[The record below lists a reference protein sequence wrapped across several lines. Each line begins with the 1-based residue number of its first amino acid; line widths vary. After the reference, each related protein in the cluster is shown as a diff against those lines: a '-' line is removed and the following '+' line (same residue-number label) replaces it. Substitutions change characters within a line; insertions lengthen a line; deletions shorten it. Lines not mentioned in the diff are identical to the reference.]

1 VQPGVLMRSTGKLFF
16 LSVAGVL
23 AFTGCAEPAGDDG
36 PYCEGKCDGDYPAWS
51 DRTTNIVPE
60 EVHEYLGDYQWGTY
74 HLIFHMSRRWFIAG
88 QRTRDWLDGLHE
100 QYADLQEGDPNSGL
114 EFLAMHR
121 AMIEHLDEKFADVEL
136 PSSIQ
141 DGAGFKTMGEVLAG
155 WNTDEKMIEMI
166 ESHGGDATEFK
177 AAATAVRDWTR
188 SEDEFGL
195 FLQTTLRLSR
205 MVDENNTEKRF
216 YDQAET
222 EGAGIHNTLHGIFS
236 EYGSPID
243 VGDPGTNLSNQMFW
257 GIHGWVEAR
266 WAEYETHHTRTAA
279 EQDEYDHQLERFRL
293 HMQLHSDFHEDH
305 QEQLPVPPPAV
316 KDEIKD
322 GEKAFRNGAD
332 CVDLDQTVE
341 MPSCT

>member
-1 VQPGVLMRSTGKLFF
+1 MRSTGRVVTFAL
-16 LSVAGVL
+16 AGIL
-23 AFTGCAEPAGDDG
+23 ASTGCAAPEGDDTG
-36 PYCEGKCDGDYPAWS
+36 PYCEGKCDSDGPAWS
-51 DRTTNIVPE
+51 DDIANIVPQ
-60 EVHEYLGDYQWGTY
+60 EVHEYLQDYQWGTY

-88 QRTRDWLDGLHE
+88 QRTRDWLDSQHE
-100 QYADLQEGDPNSGL
+100 QFADLQEGDPGSGL

-121 AMIEHLDEKFADVEL
+121 AMIEHLRDKFGATEL

-141 DGAGFKTMGEVLAG
+141 DGAGFDTMGDVLTG

-166 ESHGGDATEFK
+166 ESKGGDVEAFRTS
-177 AAATAVRDWTR
+177 AAAVRAAFDK

-205 MVDENNTEKRF
+205 MVDDNNTEKRF
-216 YDQAET
+216 YDQDET
-222 EGAGIHNTLHGIFS
+222 GGAGIHNSLHGTFS

-243 VGDPGTNLSNQMFW
+243 VGDPGTNLSNQLFW

-266 WAEYETHHTRTAA
+266 WTEYEAQHTRTSQ
-279 EQDEYDHQLERFRL
+279 EQDEFDHQLERFRL
-293 HMQLHSDFHEDH
+293 HMQLHSDFHDEH

-322 GEKAFRNGAD
+322 NGKAFRNGAD
-332 CVDLDQTVE
+332 CADVEASVD